1 MASVVIE
8 IDDEKLYEAIQDADR
23 LPDVLGEIA
32 SRITANAN
40 ALGSS
45 FRTGLFYDR
54 SIGQRVGDTQPEY
67 GGDVKRKGKA
77 MVGIVHP
84 MNYAAMKDN
93 YEHNTL
99 LKAAR

>member
-1 MASVVIE
+1 MADVVIK
-8 IDDEKLYEAIQDADR
+8 IDENKLYEAIQNAED
-23 LPDVLGEIA
+23 LPEVLGEIT

-40 ALGSS
+40 TLGSS

-67 GGDVKRKGKA
+67 GGDVKRKGRS

-84 MNYAAMKDN
+84 RNYAAMKDN